1 MACHKQLFFGAILHS
16 RRLTMYQQIMD
27 YFREGL
33 WLQKAGT
40 EKPKLKAYIVRLLK
54 IFTLSAQAFI
64 EDNGS
69 LRASAL
75 TLYSLLSVVPVIAML
90 FGIAKGFGFE
100 QLLEQR
106 LLEQAPEQNELI
118 EKLFD
123 MAKHLLDSTKGG
135 VVAGFGVA
143 ILFWTVLKVI
153 SNIEESF
160 NHIWRVEKP
169 RALTRKLNDYLSV
182 MLLAPLLMIAAS
194 SISIYVQTQLASLI
208 NAIALPGTIIALK
221 LLSYL
226 PILILWGLFSFVFIF
241 MPNTTVSYRSG
252 LFAGIISGTIYY
264 IVQSLYVSLQ
274 IGVTSYN
281 AIYGSF
287 AALPLFLI
295 WLQITWIIVL
305 IGSELSFFHQ
315 NLAYYQFNQHIKN
328 LNFVSR
334 VAIAEQI
341 MHLIIDRFKQFKKSP
356 YSAEELS
363 IQLQLPIS
371 IVKPIISELVD
382 CQLLSRLD
390 TSDTSTSRYQPARD
404 TSLLTDKSINE
415 ALKNNGEYYTVA
427 HNQV

>member
-1 MACHKQLFFGAILHS
+1 ML
-16 RRLTMYQQIMD
+16 QQIMD
-27 YFREGL
+27 YFRVGL
-33 WLQKAGT
+33 WLQQT
-40 EKPKLKAYIVRLLK
+40 ETEEQQLKTYLVRLLK
-54 IFTLSAQAFI
+54 IFTLSTKAFI
-64 EDNGS
+64 KDNGA

-75 TLYSLLSVVPVIAML
+75 TLYSLLSIVPVIAML

-100 QLLEQR
+100 SLLEQR
-106 LLEQAPEQNELI
+106 LLEQAPEQNQLI
-118 EKLFD
+118 EKFFD

-135 VVAGFGVA
+135 IVAGVGVA

-160 NHIWRVEKP
+160 NHIWRVAKP
-169 RALTRKLNDYLSV
+169 RTLARKLNDYLSV

-194 SISIYVQTQLASLI
+194 SISIYVQTQLTSLI
-208 NAIALPGTIIALK
+208 NAIAIPGTIIALK

-287 AALPLFLI
+287 AALPLFLV

-305 IGSELSFFHQ
+305 IGSEISFFHQ
-315 NLAYYQFNQHIKN
+315 NLAFYQFNQHIKN
-328 LNFVSR
+328 LNFASKVTL
-334 VAIAEQI
+334 AQQI
-341 MHLIIDRFKQFKKSP
+341 MHSIIDRFKQVDATP

-363 IQLQLPIS
+363 IHNQLPIS
-371 IVKPIISELVD
+371 ILRPIISELVD
-382 CQLLSRLD
+382 CQLLTRIDNPDAQPPS
-390 TSDTSTSRYQPARD
+390 YQPARD
-404 TSLLTDKSINE
+404 PSLLGDEIINE
-415 ALKNNGEYYTVA
+415 ALKNNGESYCIA
-427 HNQV
+427 QNQV

>member
-1 MACHKQLFFGAILHS
+1 
-16 RRLTMYQQIMD
+16 MYQQLMD

-33 WLQKAGT
+33 WLQKAEAEEHT
-40 EKPKLKAYIVRLLK
+40 LKTTLIDYLK
-54 IFTLSAQAFI
+54 IFTLAAQAFI
-64 EDNGS
+64 KDNGS

-75 TLYSLLSVVPVIAML
+75 TLYTFLSIVPVIAML

-100 QLLEQR
+100 SLLEQL
-106 LLEQAPEQNELI
+106 LLEQAPEQDQFI

-123 MAKHLLDSTKGG
+123 MAKHLLASTKGG

-160 NHIWRVEKP
+160 NHIWKVQEP
-169 RALTRKLNDYLSV
+169 RTPGRKLSDYLSV
-182 MLLAPLLMIAAS
+182 MLLAPLLLIAAS
-194 SISIYVQTQLASLI
+194 SISIYVQTQLASI
-208 NAIALPGTIIALK
+208 IHAIALPGTIIVLK
-221 LLSYL
+221 LLSYI

-241 MPNTTVSYRSG
+241 MPNTTVNYRSG
-252 LFAGIISGTIYY
+252 LMAGMISGTVYY

-287 AALPLFLI
+287 AALPLFLV

-305 IGSELSFFHQ
+305 IGSEISFFHQ
-315 NLAYYQFNQHIKN
+315 NLAFYQFNQHIKN

-334 VAIAEQI
+334 VALAQQL
-341 MHLIIDRFKQFKKSP
+341 MHSVIDRFKQAHEPP

-371 IVKPIISELVD
+371 IVRPTISELVD
-382 CQLLSRLD
+382 CQLLSKLDHPD
-390 TSDTSTSRYQPARD
+390 TSPLRYQPAHD
-404 TSLLTDKSINE
+404 TGLLTDKSIHE
-415 ALKNNGEYYTVA
+415 ALKNNGESYTIS
-427 HNQV
+427 QYQ

>member
-1 MACHKQLFFGAILHS
+1 
-16 RRLTMYQQIMD
+16 
-27 YFREGL
+27 
-33 WLQKAGT
+33 
-40 EKPKLKAYIVRLLK
+40 
-54 IFTLSAQAFI
+54 
-64 EDNGS
+64 
-69 LRASAL
+69 
-75 TLYSLLSVVPVIAML
+75 ML

-106 LLEQAPEQNELI
+106 LLDQAPEQAQLI

-135 VVAGFGVA
+135 IVAGFGMV

-160 NHIWRVEKP
+160 NHIWRVQKP
-169 RALTRKLNDYLSV
+169 RTPGRKLSDYLSV
-182 MLLAPLLMIAAS
+182 MLLAPLLLIAAS
-194 SISIYVQTQLASLI
+194 SISIYVQTQLASI
-208 NAIALPGTIIALK
+208 IHAIALPGTIIALK
-221 LLSYL
+221 LLSYI

-252 LFAGIISGTIYY
+252 LVAGIISGTIYY

-287 AALPLFLI
+287 AALPLFLV

-328 LNFVSR
+328 LNFVSK
-334 VAIAEQI
+334 VTLAQQI
-341 MHLIIDRFKQFKKSP
+341 IRSIIDRFKQANTTP

-363 IQLQLPIS
+363 IHIQLPIS
-371 IVKPIISELVD
+371 IVRPIISELVD
-382 CQLLSRLD
+382 CQLLSKLES
-390 TSDTSTSRYQPARD
+390 SDNSTPHYQPARD
-404 TSLLTDKSINE
+404 TLLLNDEVISE
-415 ALKNNGEYYTVA
+415 ALKNNGESYTAV
-427 HNQV
+427 HIQV

>member
-1 MACHKQLFFGAILHS
+1 MQ
-16 RRLTMYQQIMD
+16 QQIMD
-27 YFREGL
+27 YFRVGL
-33 WLQKAGT
+33 WQQDA
-40 EKPKLKAYIVRLLK
+40 EKEEQKLKAYLIRYLK

-64 EDNGS
+64 KDNGS

-75 TLYSLLSVVPVIAML
+75 TLYTLLSIVPVIAML

-100 QLLEQR
+100 TLLEQR
-106 LLEQAPEQNELI
+106 FLEQAPEQNQLI

-135 VVAGFGVA
+135 IVAGFGMV

-160 NHIWRVEKP
+160 NHIWRVQKP
-169 RALTRKLNDYLSV
+169 RTPGRKLSDYLSV
-182 MLLAPLLMIAAS
+182 MLLAPLLLIAAT
-194 SISIYVQTQLASLI
+194 SISIYVQTQLTSLI
-208 NAIALPGTIIALK
+208 SAIALPGTIIALK

-252 LFAGIISGTIYY
+252 LIAGVISGTIYY
-264 IVQSLYVSLQ
+264 IVQSLYVTLQ
-274 IGVTSYN
+274 IGVSSYN

-287 AALPLFLI
+287 AALPLFLV
-295 WLQITWIIVL
+295 WLQITWMIVL

-315 NLAYYQFNQHIKN
+315 NLALYRFNLHIKN

-334 VAIAEQI
+334 VTLAQLMMHSI
-341 MHLIIDRFKQFKKSP
+341 MDRFKQMNEPP

-371 IVKPIISELVD
+371 IVRPIISELVD

-390 TSDTSTSRYQPARD
+390 STDNMPASYQPAHD
-404 TSLLTDKSINE
+404 ISLLNDEAINE
-415 ALKNNGEYYTVA
+415 ALKNNGESYTFVR
-427 HNQV
+427 NKESL